1 MILIRSYRLT
11 SPDEYQTLK
20 DCINTPMFFSS
31 YLFTLWKI
39 CTMES
44 NAGLAAKSSFLQ
56 GNYRQQVNWITF
68 DTEKSLNVII

>member
-1 MILIRSYRLT
+1 
-11 SPDEYQTLK
+11 
-20 DCINTPMFFSS
+20 
-31 YLFTLWKI
+31 
-39 CTMES
+39 MES